1 MPKFDLATM
10 ESWTGYDQDHL
21 VSVQLPRPET
31 DVEKVQWLDYIHFS
45 VLMDPKYRQPLVAA
59 LNIDQAAR
67 VSTRRAGSWSTD
79 PRIPDEFELNNDIYT
94 NSGFARGHMAMRN
107 NASWGDNAPEASDST
122 FFFPN
127 SCPQKQSLNGDE
139 WLKLEQWVGG
149 KTNDTTDKVTVYS
162 GPIFA
167 SRTKKI
173 TSDQPKL
180 RGIEVPVAYFK
191 VVCFI
196 NDGGNGSVA
205 KKARIEGATGKA
217 AGLCT
222 RAYIVPTEEAAYS
235 YLDEQAV
242 HVDDSFHTGSLIY
255 QVSVAEIEDMTKLKF
270 PSIIAEANPIRVGE
284 RFNVNVENDIVVDLV
299 EDPRRPIAP
308 PTEAPKVRIVSA
320 MPNPVGGGH
329 DNEWVTIQNLGD
341 GEVDLSNL
349 TLSDNT
355 GSVQLDTVQPML
367 PYGECLTIHNLG
379 GMRLSNAGEELTLK
393 RGDEILHKA
402 RFGKASAGRAVLF
415 GR

>member
-107 NASWGDNAPEASDST
+107 NASWGDNAQEASDST

-149 KTNDTTDKVTVYS
+149 KTKDTTDKVTVYS

-173 TSDQPKL
+173 TSDQPLL

-196 NDGGNGSVA
+196 NTNG
-205 KKARIEGATGKA
+205 
-217 AGLCT
+217 LNT

-308 PTEAPKVRIVSA
+308 PAEAPKVRIVAA
-320 MPNPVGGGH
+320 MPKPVGGGH
-329 DNEWVTIQNLGD
+329 DKEWVTVQNLGD
-341 GEVDLSNL
+341 GDVDLSNL
-349 TLSDNT
+349 TLSDNN
-355 GSVQLDTVQPML
+355 GRVALDRVQATL
-367 PYGECLTIHNLG
+367 PYGECLTIHDLG
-379 GMRLSNAGEELTLK
+379 GMMLANKGEELTLK
-393 RGDEILHKA
+393 RGSEILHKV
-402 RFGKASAGRAVLF
+402 RFGQASAGHAVLF